1 MKADVWMRETDIDAL
16 MAYPAR
22 DLAYAQR
29 FLDEGEYPK
38 SINESYYSVFYAAKA
53 GLLHLGVRSK
63 NHQSVQAGVDSMVD
77 SGHLP
82 SEMKGTLALLL
93 SRRNE
98 AVYRYA
104 RRNWTEKE
112 AADTLR
118 LAERFV
124 RLIRAVLA

>member
-1 MKADVWMRETDIDAL
+1 MRETDIDAL
-16 MAYPAR
+16 MAYAAR
-22 DLAYAQR
+22 DLGYAQR

-63 NHQSVQAGVDSMVD
+63 NHQSVQAGIDSMVD
-77 SGHLP
+77 SGRLP

-98 AVYRYA
+98 AVVPVC
-104 RRNWTEKE
+104 E
-112 AADTLR
+112 AQLDR
-118 LAERFV
+118 EGSDRPPSDWRKGSFG
-124 RLIRAVLA
+124 